1 MPCYAQGANLCEK
14 TPLWYESTFH
24 ILSRQQILHI
34 HILYVTHH
42 LSLLNVV
49 YVDKYFLIKPI

>member
-1 MPCYAQGANLCEK
+1 MPCYAQGDNLCEK
-14 TPLWYESTFH
+14 NPFDMRAHSIYC
-24 ILSRQQILHI
+24 QDKQILHT

>member
-1 MPCYAQGANLCEK
+1 MRAHSIYCQDK
-14 TPLWYESTFH
+14 
-24 ILSRQQILHI
+24 QILHT